1 MLVIINYSSAS
12 FIKHVYF
19 PIMSTNMVYTSKWVN
34 SSWIVRWKKH
44 SFMIF
49 LLNPIKGVTLALLH
63 KSDMWSLKLKFLSI
77 LHLIVF
83 QTQWHLLCIVS
94 NFNTGLLI
102 LTNTWNL
109 STMFFKRLFLNQ
121 LNKSPTNSFLI

>member
-94 NFNTGLLI
+94 NFNTGLFI